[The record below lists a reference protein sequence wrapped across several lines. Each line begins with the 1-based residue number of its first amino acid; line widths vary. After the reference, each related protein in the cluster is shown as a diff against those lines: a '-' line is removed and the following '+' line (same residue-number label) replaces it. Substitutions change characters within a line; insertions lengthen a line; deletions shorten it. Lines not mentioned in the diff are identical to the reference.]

1 MRTGQRFPYIFE
13 IPVLKRNSNNST
25 RVRVYRDSCPFC
37 PPVHSEIQTDFF
49 RNIAITGFPDFL
61 LRAPAW
67 TGSEKPW
74 KRMIFMKDPDEK
86 YIARCYRKLR
96 EYNAPLSGWYC
107 VKVIDVADDG
117 MDTAECELCGCRKV
131 RYIHVMRHEDYF
143 DDFRVGC
150 ICAGIMEGD
159 ILKAKDRE
167 RIFRNR
173 RKRKENFPAGSG
185 KLFRTEITISAITTR
200 ACSSTGPETAD
211 SMSVRKQYQ
220 LPLQRKTH

>member
-1 MRTGQRFPYIFE
+1 
-13 IPVLKRNSNNST
+13 
-25 RVRVYRDSCPFC
+25 
-37 PPVHSEIQTDFF
+37 
-49 RNIAITGFPDFL
+49 
-61 LRAPAW
+61 
-67 TGSEKPW
+67 
-74 KRMIFMKDPDEK
+74 MKDPDEK

-173 RKRKENFPAGSG
+173 RKRKENFPGRKWKTLPNGNYHLRYHDQSV
-185 KLFRTEITISAITTR
+185 FINRTGNGGFYVRCGNNTSYRYKGRPIDNFLSA
-200 ACSSTGPETAD
+200 AYAAFDLADPEEN
-211 SMSVRKQYQ
+211 V
-220 LPLQRKTH
+220 